1 MYVASSYAQNGDKAA
16 IGTEFMYKPFDG
28 HCMKFW
34 YHMFGEGQG
43 ILNVW
48 THEVYLHI
56 FYNSHFKTIRVK
68 FILIF
73 C

>member
-1 MYVASSYAQNGDKAA
+1 MYVASKYAQKGDKAS

-43 ILNVW
+43 TLNVW
-48 THEVYLHI
+48 THEVGCL
-56 FYNSHFKTIRVK
+56 
-68 FILIF
+68 
-73 C
+73 